1 MPGKVELSRYT
12 IREAQILLKSLREI
26 FLIALLVKV
35 NIMKWKYVNKE
46 EVEEEQQDQSGHQ
59 YIINAA
65 PSSSGAV
72 TRVVENNIYFYGD
85 ITEANAL
92 ELNATL
98 NELDKKLT
106 ITNVFLEI
114 KPIINLHINSY
125 GGSLFAGL
133 ATVDVIRNLKSD
145 VHSIIEGAAASA
157 ATIISVACQKRSM
170 GKYSKMLIHQLSSGA
185 YGKYNELE
193 DDMENNT
200 HLMETI
206 KSIYKAYT
214 NVPMKKLNEI
224 LKHDLWF
231 DSKTCLELGLV
242 DEIN

>member
-1 MPGKVELSRYT
+1 
-12 IREAQILLKSLREI
+12 
-26 FLIALLVKV
+26 
-35 NIMKWKYVNKE
+35 MKWKYVNQE
-46 EVEEEQQDQSGHQ
+46 ESQEEQPDQPAQQ

-92 ELNATL
+92 ELNAAL
-98 NELDKKLT
+98 YEMDKKLS
-106 ITNVFLEI
+106 ITNVFLDL
-114 KPIINLHINSY
+114 KPVINLHINSY

-157 ATIISVACQKRSM
+157 ATIISVACNKRFM
-170 GKYSKMLIHQLSSGA
+170 GKYSKMLIHQLSAGA

-193 DDMENNT
+193 DDMENNK
-200 HLMETI
+200 HLMSTI
-206 KSIYKAYT
+206 KEIYKVYT

-224 LKHDLWF
+224 LQHDLWF

-242 DEIN
+242 DEIK

>member
-1 MPGKVELSRYT
+1 
-12 IREAQILLKSLREI
+12 
-26 FLIALLVKV
+26 
-35 NIMKWKYVNKE
+35 MKWKYVNQE
-46 EVEEEQQDQSGHQ
+46 ESQEEQHDQPAQQ

-92 ELNATL
+92 ELNAAL
-98 NELDKKLT
+98 YEMDKKLSVT
-106 ITNVFLEI
+106 DLFLDV
-114 KPIINLHINSY
+114 KPNINLHINSY

-133 ATVDVIRNLKSD
+133 ATVDAIRNLKSE
-145 VHSIIEGAAASA
+145 VHSYIEGAAASA
-157 ATIISVACQKRSM
+157 ATLISVVCDKRYI
-170 GKYSKMLIHQLSSGA
+170 GKYSKMLIHQLSASS
-185 YGKYNELE
+185 YGKYTELE
-193 DDMENNT
+193 DDMENNK
-200 HLMETI
+200 HLMDTI
-206 KSIYKAYT
+206 KAVYKEYT
-214 NVPMKKLNEI
+214 KVPMKKLNEI

>member
-1 MPGKVELSRYT
+1 
-12 IREAQILLKSLREI
+12 
-26 FLIALLVKV
+26 
-35 NIMKWKYVNKE
+35 MKWKYLNQ
-46 EVEEEQQDQSGHQ
+46 EEQQDEEQTQPPQQ
-59 YIINAA
+59 YIINAG
-65 PSSSGAV
+65 PTSSGAV

-92 ELNATL
+92 ELNAAL
-98 NELDKKLT
+98 YEMDKKLS
-106 ITNVFLEI
+106 ITNVFLDM
-114 KPIINLHINSY
+114 KPVINLHINSY

-133 ATVDVIRNLKSD
+133 ATVDVIRNLKSN

-157 ATIISVACQKRSM
+157 ATIISVACTKRLM
-170 GKYSKMLIHQLSSGA
+170 GKYSKMLIHQLSAGA

-193 DDMENNT
+193 DDMENNK
-200 HLMETI
+200 HLMSTI
-206 KSIYKAYT
+206 KEIYKVYT

-242 DEIN
+242 DEII

>member
-1 MPGKVELSRYT
+1 
-12 IREAQILLKSLREI
+12 
-26 FLIALLVKV
+26 
-35 NIMKWKYVNKE
+35 MKWKYVNQE
-46 EVEEEQQDQSGHQ
+46 ESQEEQHDQPAQQ

-85 ITEANAL
+85 ITESNAL
-92 ELNATL
+92 ELNAAL
-98 NELDKKLT
+98 YEMDKKLS
-106 ITNVFLEI
+106 ITNVFLDL
-114 KPIINLHINSY
+114 KPVINLHINSY

-157 ATIISVACQKRSM
+157 ATIISVACNKRFM
-170 GKYSKMLIHQLSSGA
+170 GKYSKMLIHQLSAGA

-193 DDMENNT
+193 DDMENNK
-200 HLMETI
+200 HLMSTI
-206 KSIYKAYT
+206 KEIYKVYT

-224 LKHDLWF
+224 LQHDLWF

-242 DEIN
+242 DEIS

>member
-1 MPGKVELSRYT
+1 
-12 IREAQILLKSLREI
+12 
-26 FLIALLVKV
+26 
-35 NIMKWKYVNKE
+35 MKWKYVNQE
-46 EVEEEQQDQSGHQ
+46 EAAEEQQDQPSPQ

-65 PSSSGAV
+65 PTSSGAV

-85 ITEANAL
+85 ITEGNAL
-92 ELNATL
+92 ELNAAL
-98 NELDKKLT
+98 YELDKKLS
-106 ITNVFLEI
+106 ITNVFLDI
-114 KPIINLHINSY
+114 NPVINLHINSY

-145 VHSIIEGAAASA
+145 VHSIVEGAAASA
-157 ATIISVACQKRSM
+157 ATIISVACKRRSM
-170 GKYSKMLIHQLSSGA
+170 GKYSKMLIHQLSSGS

-242 DEIN
+242 DEIS

>member
-1 MPGKVELSRYT
+1 
-12 IREAQILLKSLREI
+12 
-26 FLIALLVKV
+26 
-35 NIMKWKYVNKE
+35 MKWKYINQE
-46 EVEEEQQDQSGHQ
+46 EPPEEQQDQGAQQ
-59 YIINAA
+59 YFINTGPA
-65 PSSSGAV
+65 SSGAV
-72 TRVVENNIYFYGD
+72 TRVIENNLYFYGD

-92 ELNATL
+92 ELNAAL
-98 NELDKKLT
+98 YDLDKKLS
-106 ITNVFLEI
+106 ITNVFLDI
-114 KPIINLHINSY
+114 KPVIKLHINSY

-145 VHSIIEGAAASA
+145 VHSIVEGAAASA
-157 ATIISVACQKRSM
+157 ATIISVACKKRLM

-224 LKHDLWF
+224 LKRDLWF

-242 DEIN
+242 DEIT

>member
-1 MPGKVELSRYT
+1 
-12 IREAQILLKSLREI
+12 
-26 FLIALLVKV
+26 
-35 NIMKWKYVNKE
+35 MKWKYVNQE
-46 EVEEEQQDQSGHQ
+46 EAAEEQQEQAPPQ
-59 YIINAA
+59 YIINAG
-65 PSSSGAV
+65 PTSSGAV

-92 ELNATL
+92 ELNAAL
-98 NELDKKLT
+98 YEMDKKLS
-106 ITNVFLEI
+106 ITNVFLDL
-114 KPIINLHINSY
+114 KPVINLHINSY

-145 VHSIIEGAAASA
+145 VHSIVEGAAASA
-157 ATIISVACQKRSM
+157 ATIISVACKRRSM

-231 DSKTCLELGLV
+231 DSKTCLELGLI